1 MNQKNIVIVGASSGI
16 GAALA
21 KNLIAEHNV
30 YTYGRRQVEHSSKHI
45 FWDAESEDMPDISA
59 LPENIDGF
67 VYCPGTIQLKPFN
80 RIKLEDFKKEM
91 QINFMGA
98 VVFIQALLPRLKEK
112 GASIVLF
119 STVAA
124 KIGMPFHSSI
134 SASKSAIEGLGK
146 SLAAEFA
153 PHIRVNIIAP
163 SLTHTPLAEK
173 LLNSPEKIEAAA
185 NRHPLKIV
193 GNPEEIASLAEFL
206 LLSNSSFITGQVIHA
221 DGGISSLKL

>member
-1 MNQKNIVIVGASSGI
+1 MGASSGI
-16 GAALA
+16 GAAIA
-21 KNLIAEHNV
+21 KNLITEHNV
-30 YTYGRRQVEHSSKHI
+30 YTFGRRQVENSNMHT
-45 FWDAESEDMPDISA
+45 FWDAESEDLPDISA

-80 RIKLEDFKKEM
+80 RIKQEDFKKEM
-91 QINFMGA
+91 QINFLGA
-98 VVFIQALLPRLKEK
+98 VLFIQALLPRLKEK

-124 KIGMPFHSSI
+124 KVGMPFHSSI
-134 SASKSAIEGLGK
+134 SAAKSAIEGLGK

-185 NRHPLKIV
+185 NRHPLKTV
-193 GNPEEIASLAEFL
+193 GNADEIAALAEFL
-206 LLSNSSFITGQVIHA
+206 LSSKSSFITGQVLQV